1 MPSLSTKESKTE
13 LRYNAEEEI
22 KLIETT
28 KEKIRGLQAELE
40 FKQNLIMQEESENF
54 EIFSDLVNHVGGET
68 DLTINKNNLTLSQ

>member
-1 MPSLSTKESKTE
+1 MPSLSTKESKTK

>member
-1 MPSLSTKESKTE
+1 MLSLSTKESKTK

-40 FKQNLIMQEESENF
+40 CKQDLTMQEESENF
-54 EIFSDLVNHVGGET
+54 EIFSDLVNHLGGET
-68 DLTINKNNLTLSQ
+68 DLAINKNNLTLW